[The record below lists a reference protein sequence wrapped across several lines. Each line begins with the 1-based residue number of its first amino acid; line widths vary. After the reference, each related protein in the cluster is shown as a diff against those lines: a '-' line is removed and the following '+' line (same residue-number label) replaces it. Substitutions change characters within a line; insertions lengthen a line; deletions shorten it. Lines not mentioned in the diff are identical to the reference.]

1 MSRITL
7 PAVDAYIKDLL
18 PARDPV
24 LAEMEAFAARDRIP
38 IVGPVVGTLLSQL
51 ATSIGAKRV
60 FELGSAIGYSTIWLA
75 HAVGSSGKV
84 YYTDGD
90 ERNAKLA
97 DDFLTRAGLRDRV
110 EIMVGDA
117 LKSFDSVPGE
127 FDVIFNDVDKEG
139 YPDVYRKAARR
150 VRTGGLF
157 ITDNVLWSARVVD
170 PSETEDS
177 TEAIRQFN
185 RMLSQ
190 DERFRTVI
198 LPLRDGVS
206 IAQRLK

>member
-1 MSRITL
+1 MGRFTL
-7 PAVDAYIKDLL
+7 PAIDDYIKDLL
-18 PARDPV
+18 PTRDAV
-24 LAEMEAFAARDRIP
+24 LAEMEALAARDSIP
-38 IVGPVVGTLLSQL
+38 IVGPVVGTLLAQL
-51 ATSIGAKRV
+51 ATLTGAKRV
-60 FELGSAIGYSTIWLA
+60 FELGSAIGYSTVWLA
-75 HAVGSSGKV
+75 AAVGPSGKV
-84 YYTDGD
+84 FYTDGD

-97 DDFLTRAGLRDRV
+97 DDFLKRSGLRDRV

-117 LKSFDSVPGE
+117 LKSFDAVPGE

-139 YPDVYRKAARR
+139 YPDVYLKAARR
-150 VRTGGLF
+150 VRVGGLF
-157 ITDNVLWSARVVD
+157 ISDNVLWSARVVD
-170 PSETEDS
+170 PSETGES

>member
-1 MSRITL
+1 MSRFTL

-18 PARDPV
+18 PTRDPV
-24 LAEMEAFAARDRIP
+24 LAEMEALAARDHIP
-38 IVGPVVGTLLSQL
+38 IVGPAVGTLLAQL
-51 ATSIGAKRV
+51 STLSDAKRV
-60 FELGSAIGYSTIWLA
+60 FELGSAIGYSTVWLA
-75 HAVGSSGKV
+75 RAVGPTGKV

-117 LKSFDSVPGE
+117 LKSFESVPGE
-127 FDVIFNDVDKEG
+127 FDVVFNDVDKEG
-139 YPDVYRKAARR
+139 YPDVYRKATPR
-150 VRTGGLF
+150 VRVGGLF
-157 ITDNVLWSARVVD
+157 ISDNVLWSARVVD
-170 PSETEDS
+170 PAETDDS

-190 DERFRTVI
+190 DDRFRTVI

>member
-24 LAEMEAFAARDRIP
+24 LAEMEALAARDGIP

-60 FELGSAIGYSTIWLA
+60 FELGSAIGYSTVWLA

-139 YPDVYRKAARR
+139 YPDVYRKATRR

>member
-24 LAEMEAFAARDRIP
+24 LAEMEALAARDRIP

-60 FELGSAIGYSTIWLA
+60 VELGSAIGYSTIWLA

-127 FDVIFNDVDKEG
+127 FDVVFNDVDKEG

>member
-1 MSRITL
+1 MGRFTL

-18 PARDPV
+18 PTRDPV
-24 LAEMEAFAARDRIP
+24 LTEMEALAARDHIP
-38 IVGPVVGTLLSQL
+38 IVGPVVGTLLAQL
-51 ATSIGAKRV
+51 AALTDAKRV
-60 FELGSAIGYSTIWLA
+60 FELGSAIGYSTVWLA
-75 HAVGSSGKV
+75 HAVGPSGKV

-117 LKSFDSVPGE
+117 LKSFESVPGD

-139 YPDVYRKAARR
+139 YPDVYRKATRR
-150 VRTGGLF
+150 IRVGGLL

-170 PSETEDS
+170 PSEIDES